1 MDNETLKIVVLL
13 LIFTGIILMFGYFMR
28 KILKVER
35 KKWFSYNHVNDLH
48 KKIDWSI
55 RITFTLIFITIS
67 YYMTYSDV
75 NNIDWYFDMWVY
87 FFLLFIFLSE
97 SVRSVMEWKYATNPN
112 TYIVTVAEMVLIIVL
127 VMIILKTH
135 FFNLLN

>member
-1 MDNETLKIVVLL
+1 MDNGIFKIVVLL
-13 LIFTGIILMFGYFMR
+13 LMFTGIILMFGYFMR

-55 RITFTLIFITIS
+55 RITFSLIYITIS
-67 YYMTYSDV
+67 YYIIYSDV
-75 NNIDWYFDMWVY
+75 HKIDWYLDMWVY
-87 FFLLFIFLSE
+87 FFILFIFLSE
-97 SVRSVMEWKYATNPN
+97 SVRSVMEWKYTTNPN
-112 TYIVTVAEMVLIIVL
+112 AYIITVTEIVLSIVL

>member
-1 MDNETLKIVVLL
+1 MDNGIFNIVLILL
-13 LIFTGIILMFGYFMR
+13 MFTGIILTFGYFMR

-55 RITFTLIFITIS
+55 RITFSLIFITIS
-67 YYMTYSDV
+67 YYMIYSDV
-75 NNIDWYFDMWVY
+75 HKIDWYFDMWVY
-87 FFLLFIFLSE
+87 FFILFIFLSE
-97 SVRSVMEWKYATNPN
+97 SVRSVMEWKYATNPKA
-112 TYIVTVAEMVLIIVL
+112 YIVTVAEMVVSIVL

>member
-75 NNIDWYFDMWVY
+75 HNIDWYFDMWVY
-87 FFLLFIFLSE
+87 SFLLFIFLSE

>member
-13 LIFTGIILMFGYFMR
+13 LIYTGIILMFGYFMR

-48 KKIDWSI
+48 KKIDWTI
-55 RITFTLIFITIS
+55 RITFSLIFITIS
-67 YYMTYSDV
+67 YYMTFSDV
-75 NNIDWYFDMWVY
+75 HNIDWYFDMWVY

-127 VMIILKTH
+127 VIIIFKTH
-135 FFNLLN
+135 YFNLLN

>member
-1 MDNETLKIVVLL
+1 MDYITLKVVVLL

-35 KKWFSYNHVNDLH
+35 KKWFSYNHFNDLH

-55 RITFTLIFITIS
+55 RITFSLIFITIS
-67 YYMTYSDV
+67 YYMIYSDV
-75 NNIDWYFDMWVY
+75 HKIDWYFDMWVY

-97 SVRSVMEWKYATNPN
+97 SVRSVMEWKYATNPKA
-112 TYIVTVAEMVLIIVL
+112 YIVTVAEMVLIIVL
-127 VMIILKTH
+127 VIIIFKTH
-135 FFNLLN
+135 YFNLLN